1 MERIRT
7 ISGKLVSGARVALTD
22 QTGETRVARTNPL
35 GYYRFEDV
43 PAGQTYIFEASHKR
57 YFFSPQVLSVIEQ
70 IENLNFTAI
79 N

>member
-43 PAGQTYIFEASHKR
+43 PAGQTYIFGRER
-57 YFFSPQVLSVIEQ
+57 E
-70 IENLNFTAI
+70 TAPLI
-79 N
+79 KTLREKP